1 MSMWDWA
8 IFDELR
14 RMNAR
19 QMVYQVLNFAMIVSS
34 ALMIWKG
41 LMVIIFNF
49 GIFYA
54 NFLGSKWF

>member
-1 MSMWDWA
+1 MWDWA

-49 GIFYA
+49 VFLMLIF
-54 NFLGSKWF
+54 

>member
-1 MSMWDWA
+1 MVVVKFRKAKMSVWEWA

-41 LMVIIFNF
+41 LMVNLKSIF
-49 GIFYA
+49 I
-54 NFLGSKWF
+54 